1 MGCFQHKLQVSAQ
14 EICATDKFFID
25 KQRKRNTWTFGTGD
39 SCQRENTHIWLTPHR
54 SNLSRNMKYFS

>member
-25 KQRKRNTWTFGTGD
+25 KQRKRNT
-39 SCQRENTHIWLTPHR
+39 
-54 SNLSRNMKYFS
+54 